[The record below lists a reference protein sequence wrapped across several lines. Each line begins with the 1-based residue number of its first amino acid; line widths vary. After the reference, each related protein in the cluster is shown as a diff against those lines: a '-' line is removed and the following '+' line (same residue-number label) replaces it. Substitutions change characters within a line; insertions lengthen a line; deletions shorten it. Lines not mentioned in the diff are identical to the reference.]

1 MYGFKEI
8 SKELGITETQA
19 KSKLKKAGYGIN
31 DKIDESQ
38 FKLLK
43 MSNNSNKLPGKT
55 EVKVEPP
62 RQDERPAKQ
71 EGNVTLQSLVTDELP
86 LENLLEVAELLQ
98 LDVNAISP
106 EDSEILTELTQNSIQ
121 LDKIQK
127 ETEDAQQKR
136 EKIRNQRFQIELES
150 SQLTGELNALLHHK
164 IGEIAYE
171 KKMLELEETNLK
183 QLESKSHDFQSQL
196 LRLMPKDD
204 VIDVEAASSEEKNNR
219 FLKLGKVRLK
229 LLSGG

>member
-19 KSKLKKAGYGIN
+19 KSKLKKAGYGLN
-31 DKIDESQ
+31 DKLDESQ
-38 FKLLK
+38 FNLLK
-43 MSNNSNKLPGKT
+43 LSQNSNKLPGIQEDKPT
-55 EVKVEPP
+55 ESTIKPP
-62 RQDERPAKQ
+62 TKSTEKI
-71 EGNVTLQSLVTDELP
+71 TIQSLASEEIP
-86 LENLLEVAELLQ
+86 LENLLKVAELLQ
-98 LDVNAISP
+98 LDVNAISS
-106 EDSEILTELTQNSIQ
+106 EDAEILTELTQNSIQ

-127 ETEDAQQKR
+127 ESEESQQKR
-136 EKIRNQRFQIELES
+136 EKIRNQRFQIELEA
-150 SQLTGELNALLHHK
+150 SQLTGEMNALLHHK

-204 VIDVEAASSEEKNNR
+204 VIDVEVEKENTIP
-219 FLKLGKVRLK
+219 FLKMGKARLK
-229 LLSGG
+229 MMMGD

>member
-43 MSNNSNKLPGKT
+43 MSNSSNKLPGKT
-55 EVKVEPP
+55 ETQVEPP

-71 EGNVTLQSLVTDELP
+71 QENVTLQSLITDELP

-98 LDVNAISP
+98 LDVNSISP
-106 EDSEILTELTQNSIQ
+106 QDAEILTELTQNSIQ

-127 ETEDAQQKR
+127 ETEEAQQKR

-164 IGEIAYE
+164 IGEISYE
-171 KKMLELEETNLK
+171 RKMLELEESNLK
-183 QLESKSHDFQSQL
+183 QLEESSHNFQSQL
-196 LRLMPKDD
+196 LQLMPKDG
-204 VIDVEAASSEEKNNR
+204 VIDVEAYPQESKL
-219 FLKLGKVRLK
+219 LKAKKFQLK